1 MKGSRLQVERMIK
14 QYNENKMKNAIYT
27 GYLRTRESDLE
38 YAFVDD
44 K

>member
-1 MKGSRLQVERMIK
+1 MIK

-27 GYLRTRESDLE
+27 GYPRSRESDLD
-38 YAFVDD
+38 YAFVGD